1 MTTPVQNFGR
11 DIAVISTATGPDIDL
26 SRVSTG
32 IQTVSNSLYCRLTT
46 PHGSVVDAP
55 NECFD
60 LRKLLGAGLSQ
71 AGLQNVQTT
80 IQRQCERDERV
91 LAAAVIAAYDQAS
104 QTLSATLQITTA
116 QGPFL
121 MTLSVNNLTVA
132 LITASAA
139 A

>member
-1 MTTPVQNFGR
+1 MSAPTQNFGR
-11 DIAVISTATGPDIDL
+11 DIAVVSTATGPDLDL
-26 SRVSTG
+26 SRMSSGT
-32 IQTVSNSLYCRLTT
+32 QTVANSLYCRLTT
-46 PHGSVVDAP
+46 RHGSVVDAP

-60 LRKLLGAGLSQ
+60 LRQLLGAGLSQ

-91 LAAAVIAAYDQAS
+91 LAAAVIATYNQATA
-104 QTLSATLQITTA
+104 TLSATLQITTA
-116 QGPFL
+116 QGPFT